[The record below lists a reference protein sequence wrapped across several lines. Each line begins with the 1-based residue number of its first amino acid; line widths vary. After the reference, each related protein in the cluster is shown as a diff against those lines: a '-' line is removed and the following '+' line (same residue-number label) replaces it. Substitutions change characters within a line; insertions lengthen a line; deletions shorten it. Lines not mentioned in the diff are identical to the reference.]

1 MSENIKSFEGLEVW
15 QLARKIR
22 NDIFELMKTFPKDER
37 YRLSDQIIRA
47 SRSIGD
53 NISEGYGRYHF
64 QENIQYCRQAR
75 GSAYELINHL
85 ITACDC
91 GFITADVL
99 ANNKNQIT
107 RCIKI
112 TNGYIAF
119 LKKQKSNSSA
129 KDSGLNYIADKSIQ
143 SDPNNEFRIDQS
155 TRSKPDNK

>member
-1 MSENIKSFEGLEVW
+1 MSKSIKSFEGLEVW
-15 QLARKIR
+15 QLSRKIR
-22 NDIFELMKTFPKDER
+22 NDIFELVKSFPKEEK
-37 YRLSDQIIRA
+37 YRLSDQMIRA

-85 ITACDC
+85 ITSCDC
-91 GFITADVL
+91 EYINADTL
-99 ANNKNQIT
+99 ASYKNQII

-112 TNGYIAF
+112 TNGYITF

-129 KDSGLNYIADKSIQ
+129 KEPGLNYIADESVQ
-143 SDPNNEFRIDQS
+143 SGPNNEFRINQL
-155 TRSKPDNK
+155 TRPENK

>member
-1 MSENIKSFEGLEVW
+1 MSQKIKSFEGLEVW

-22 NDIFELMKTFPKDER
+22 TEMFEVVKTFPSEEK
-37 YRLSDQIIRA
+37 YRLSDQMIRS

-85 ITACDC
+85 ITAHDC
-91 GFITADVL
+91 NYITEQTL
-99 ANNKNQIT
+99 INQKNQII

-112 TNGYIAF
+112 INGYISF
-119 LKKQKSNSSA
+119 LNKQKSDLSA
-129 KDSGLNYIADKSIQ
+129 KDGELNYYADDSST
-143 SDPNNEFRIDQS
+143 SDPE
-155 TRSKPDNK
+155 